1 MSTKKPAPV
10 AAGDRRSHQALEL
23 FERGMKALG
32 KRDFERAGEH
42 FTHLLSGFPEE
53 RDLVERARQYKTLC
67 ERSVQEAK
75 RPVFKPKGFDDIV
88 HHGVYLHNRGE
99 FEDALRFLRQA
110 AEMQPKNDHVLYCL
124 AASAARAGDAPA
136 ALKALRSAVT
146 ISPTNRTLARGDADF
161 DALRE
166 HEEFSAIVTAS

>member
-1 MSTKKPAPV
+1 MSTKKQAPG
-10 AAGDRRSHQALEL
+10 ATGDRRSHQALEL

-32 KRDFERAGEH
+32 KRDFEKAGEH
-42 FTHLLSGFPEE
+42 FAHILSGFPEE
-53 RDLVERARQYKTLC
+53 RDLLERARQYKTLC

-75 RPVFKPKGFDDIV
+75 RPVFRPKGFDDIV

-99 FEDALRFLRQA
+99 FEDALKFLRQA

-146 ISPTNRTLARGDADF
+146 ISPANRMQARGDADF

-166 HEEFSAIVTAS
+166 HEEFSAIVAST